1 MTTIRI
7 TRVEHARPPGDRPSS
22 ADEPPPG
29 AGGPRR
35 RKAASE
41 GGPGAYGSGTEPL
54 RLPIRELPMADK
66 SPRHTL
72 SKKSGKS
79 LKEKRSE
86 RKEKQQSAAQMERL
100 MHPREA
106 PRR

>member
-79 LKEKRSE
+79 LKEKRVE
-86 RKEKQQSAAQMERL
+86 RKAKADTTTQMERL
-100 MHPREA
+100 THDKKH
-106 PRR
+106 